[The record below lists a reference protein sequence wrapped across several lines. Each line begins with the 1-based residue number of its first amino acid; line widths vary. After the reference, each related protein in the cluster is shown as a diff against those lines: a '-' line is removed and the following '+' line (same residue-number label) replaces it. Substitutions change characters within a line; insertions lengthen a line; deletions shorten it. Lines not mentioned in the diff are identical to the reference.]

1 MSGWGLGGVVWRGGG
16 GREGRRGI
24 IPVGWKGKYRV
35 MTKKLELMAIF
46 FFYPKTETSLRA
58 TFLPLANSEVLF

>member
-1 MSGWGLGGVVWRGGG
+1 MSGWGLGGMVWRGGG

-35 MTKKLELMAIF
+35 MIKKLEPMAIF
-46 FFYPKTETSLRA
+46 FTPKPR
-58 TFLPLANSEVLF
+58 PLYELLSCP